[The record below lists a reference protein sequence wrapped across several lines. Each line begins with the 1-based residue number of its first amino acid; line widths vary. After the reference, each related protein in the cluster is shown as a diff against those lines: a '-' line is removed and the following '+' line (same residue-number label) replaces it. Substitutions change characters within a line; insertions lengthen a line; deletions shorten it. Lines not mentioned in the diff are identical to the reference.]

1 MRTRT
6 VVGILV
12 AVALSLSAC
21 SLLEPGPDDCP
32 VRVDEGGECFAPSRA
47 GFVEHALASF
57 QAWPQFDGLAI
68 EAGEVIEGFD
78 AAAGQPTWIVP
89 LRSDGRIVAASRFLP
104 FQDKVRLGEVVLYL
118 PARDKFPTPGQNE
131 RLVIFAQMCG
141 DPMAATCLFRE
152 YGWRIE
158 QAP

>member
-12 AVALSLSAC
+12 AVALSLSGC
-21 SLLEPGPDDCP
+21 SMLEPGPHQCRP
-32 VRVDEGGECFAPSRA
+32 VDVGSECFAPSRA
-47 GFVEHALASF
+47 GFVKHALASAR
-57 QAWPQFDGLAI
+57 AWPQLDGLAI

-78 AAAGQPTWIVP
+78 AAADEPTWMVP

-104 FQDKVRLGEVVLYL
+104 FQNEVRLGEVALYL
-118 PARDKFPTPGQNE
+118 PARDEFPMPGQNE
-131 RLVIFAQMCG
+131 RLVIFTQACG
-141 DPMAATCLFRE
+141 DPMPAACLFSE
-152 YGWRIE
+152 HGWRIE